1 MSQQY
6 QDQLAKVHMTETW
19 EQWVGQ
25 SVNGKFRLRRYLG
38 GSEHSAVFLTDYDD
52 REPQSA
58 AIKLIAENAPD
69 AERQLD
75 SWRLAATVLSHPH
88 LIQLFQAGRCKIGDV
103 KLVYVVMERA
113 DEDLSQIIPQRALS
127 ETETTEMLKPALD
140 VLAYI
145 HAKGSVH
152 GRIKPSNIMACG
164 DQLKLSSDGLRRT
177 GDPIIGRGRYGPPE
191 AVASPAGDVWSLAMT
206 MVEALTQHVPTWDRN
221 APGNAVVPDTL
232 PAPLLD
238 IARHCLRRDP
248 NERWTIADIAS
259 RVDPAAAMPP
269 PPRQQP
275 LEPVA
280 SPASPRYPIPAVL
293 VLLLMVAAV
302 VGLKVLNRE
311 PKTQAE
317 SAAIEKSAPTT
328 LPEPRHAENIGVPEK
343 EQAASNEQKNL
354 GDVPAAAAPIPI
366 QPTASEKAPVAAP
379 SGQDVI
385 HRVIPDAS
393 QSALDTIRGTV
404 RVSIRAHVDPSGD
417 VSEVAIDSPGP
428 SRYFARLAQQA
439 AQQWKFSPN
448 RTTSDWILRFE
459 FTTTGAKAFS
469 AHAAP

>member
-1 MSQQY
+1 
-6 QDQLAKVHMTETW
+6 MTETW

-25 SVNGKFRLRRYLG
+25 SVNGKFCLRRYLG

-113 DEDLSQIIPQRALS
+113 DEDLSQIIPQRALT
-127 ETETTEMLKPALD
+127 ETEATDMLKPALD

-152 GRIKPSNIMACG
+152 GRIKPANIMACG

-177 GDPIIGRGRYGPPE
+177 GDPIIGRRPYGPPE
-191 AVASPAGDVWSLAMT
+191 AVASPAGDVWSLVMT
-206 MVEALTQHVPTWDRN
+206 MVEALTQHVPAWDRN
-221 APGNAVVPDTL
+221 APGNPVVPDTL

-248 NERWTIADIAS
+248 NQRWAIADIAS
-259 RVDPAAAMPP
+259 RLDPAAAMPP
-269 PPRQQP
+269 PRQQP
-275 LEPVA
+275 PEPVA
-280 SPASPRYPIPAVL
+280 SPARPRYLIPAAL
-293 VLLLMVAAV
+293 VLLLIVTV
-302 VGLKVLNRE
+302 VVSLKVLNRE
-311 PKTQAE
+311 PKAQAE
-317 SAAIEKSAPTT
+317 SGATIEKSAPTT
-328 LPEPRHAENIGVPEK
+328 LPEPRHAENIAASEK
-343 EQAASNEQKNL
+343 ERAASSEQKKLDDAQAA
-354 GDVPAAAAPIPI
+354 PASI
-366 QPTASEKAPVAAP
+366 QPTEPEKVPVAAP
-379 SGQDVI
+379 SSQDVI
-385 HRVIPDAS
+385 HRVIPDAA

-404 RVSIRAHVDPSGD
+404 RIGIRVSVNPSGD
-417 VSEVAIDSPGP
+417 VSEVTFDSPGP
-428 SRYFARLAQQA
+428 SKYFARLAQQA
-439 AQQWKFSPN
+439 AQRWKFAPN
-448 RTTSDWILRFE
+448 GTTRDWILRFE
-459 FTTTGAKAFS
+459 FTTTGVKAF
-469 AHAAP
+469 AAPAAP

>member
-1 MSQQY
+1 
-6 QDQLAKVHMTETW
+6 MTETW

-25 SVNGKFRLRRYLG
+25 SVNGKFRLRHYLG

-69 AERQLD
+69 ADRQLD

-113 DEDLSQIIPQRALS
+113 DEDLSQIIPQRALT
-127 ETETTEMLKPALD
+127 ETEATEMLKPALD

-152 GRIKPSNIMACG
+152 GRIKPANIMACG

-191 AVASPAGDVWSLAMT
+191 VVASPAGDVWSLAMT
-206 MVEALTQHVPTWDRN
+206 MVEALTQHVPAWDRN
-221 APGNAVVPDTL
+221 APANPVIPDTL

-238 IARHCLRRDP
+238 IAQHCLRRDP
-248 NERWTIADIAS
+248 NQRWTIADITS
-259 RVDPAAAMPP
+259 RLDPTAALP
-269 PPRQQP
+269 PPRQQL

-280 SPASPRYPIPAVL
+280 SPASPRYLIPAVL
-293 VLLLMVAAV
+293 VLLLMVVAV

-317 SAAIEKSAPTT
+317 SGAAIEKSAPTT
-328 LPEPRHAENIGVPEK
+328 LPEPRQAENTAASEK
-343 EQAASNEQKNL
+343 DQATSNEQKDL
-354 GDVPAAAAPIPI
+354 RDVPAAAAPI
-366 QPTASEKAPVAAP
+366 QSTASEKAPVAAP
-379 SGQDVI
+379 SGQDVV

-404 RVSIRAHVDPSGD
+404 RVSIRARVNPSGD

-439 AQQWKFSPN
+439 AQQWKFSPIG
-448 RTTSDWILRFE
+448 TTSDWVLRFE

>member
-1 MSQQY
+1 
-6 QDQLAKVHMTETW
+6 MTETW
-19 EQWVGQ
+19 KQWEGQ
-25 SVNGKFRLRRYLG
+25 SVNGKFRLRKYLG
-38 GSEHSAVFLTDYDD
+38 GSAHSAVFLTDYDD
-52 REPQSA
+52 REPHSA
-58 AIKLIAENAPD
+58 AIKLIPESAPD

-113 DEDLSQIIPQRALS
+113 DEDLSQIIPQRAL
-127 ETETTEMLKPALD
+127 TEAEATDMLKPALD

-152 GRIKPSNIMACG
+152 GRIKPANIMACG

-177 GDPIIGRGRYGPPE
+177 GDPVIGGGPYGPPE

-206 MVEALTQHVPTWDRN
+206 LMEALTQHVPAWDRN
-221 APGNAVVPDTL
+221 APGNPVVPDTL

-248 NERWTIADIAS
+248 NQRWTIANITS
-259 RVDPAAAMPP
+259 RLDPAPATP

-280 SPASPRYPIPAVL
+280 SPARPRYLIPAVL
-293 VLLLMVAAV
+293 VILLIVAAV
-302 VGLKVLNRE
+302 VSLKVLNRE
-311 PKTQAE
+311 PKAQAE
-317 SAAIEKSAPTT
+317 SGATIEKSARTT
-328 LPEPRHAENIGVPEK
+328 LPEPRSAENIATSEK
-343 EQAASNEQKNL
+343 KQAATSEQKDL
-354 GDVPAAAAPIPI
+354 DDAPAAAAPIQRTEP
-366 QPTASEKAPVAAP
+366 EKVPVVAP

-385 HRVIPDAS
+385 HRTIPNAP

-404 RVSIRAHVDPSGD
+404 RVVVRVTVSPSGD
-417 VSEVAIDSPGP
+417 VSDVTIDSPGP
-428 SRYFARLAQQA
+428 SRYFAKLAQQA
-439 AQQWKFSPN
+439 AQQWKFAPTSG
-448 RTTSDWILRFE
+448 TTSDWILRFE
-459 FTTTGAKAFS
+459 FSTAGAKAFS
-469 AHAAP
+469 AHASP

>member
-1 MSQQY
+1 
-6 QDQLAKVHMTETW
+6 MTEAW
-19 EQWVGQ
+19 GQWVGQ
-25 SVNGKFRLRRYLG
+25 SVNEKFRLRRYLG

-52 REPQSA
+52 REPQTA

-113 DEDLSQIIPQRALS
+113 DEDLSQIIPQRPLI
-127 ETETTEMLKPALD
+127 ETEVTDMLKPALD

-152 GRIKPSNIMACG
+152 GRIKPANIMACG

-177 GDPIIGRGRYGPPE
+177 GDPIIARGPYGPPE

-206 MVEALTQHVPTWDRN
+206 MVEALTQHVPAWDRN
-221 APGNAVVPDTL
+221 SPANPVVPGTL

-238 IARHCLRRDP
+238 IARHCLLRDP
-248 NERWTIADIAS
+248 DQRWTIADITS
-259 RVDPAAAMPP
+259 RLDPAAAT

-280 SPASPRYPIPAVL
+280 SPASPRYLIPAVV
-293 VLLLMVAAV
+293 VLLLMVTAV
-302 VGLKVLNRE
+302 VSLKVLNRE

-328 LPEPRHAENIGVPEK
+328 SPKPRPPENIAASEK
-343 EQAASNEQKNL
+343 KQAASNEQKNP
-354 GDVPAAAAPIPI
+354 GDVPAAAAPV
-366 QPTASEKAPVAAP
+366 QSTASEKAPVAAP

-404 RVSIRAHVDPSGD
+404 RVSIRAHVNPSGD
-417 VSEVAIDSPGP
+417 VSEATIDSPGP

-439 AQQWKFSPN
+439 AQQWKFSTN
-448 RTTSDWILRFE
+448 GTTSDWILRFE
-459 FTTTGAKAFS
+459 FTTAGAKAFS

>member
-1 MSQQY
+1 
-6 QDQLAKVHMTETW
+6 MTETW

-113 DEDLSQIIPQRALS
+113 DEDLSQIIPQRPLT
-127 ETETTEMLKPALD
+127 ETEATDMLKPALD

-152 GRIKPSNIMACG
+152 GRIKPANIMACG
-164 DQLKLSSDGLRRT
+164 DKLKLSSDGLRRI
-177 GDPIIGRGRYGPPE
+177 GDPIIGRGPYGPPE
-191 AVASPAGDVWSLAMT
+191 AVASPAGDVWSLSMT
-206 MVEALTQHVPTWDRN
+206 MVEALTQHVPAWDRN
-221 APGNAVVPDTL
+221 APGNPVVPNTL
-232 PAPLLD
+232 PASLLD
-238 IARHCLRRDP
+238 IARNCLRGDP
-248 NERWTIADIAS
+248 NQRWTIADIAS
-259 RVDPAAAMPP
+259 RLDPAAPT
-269 PPRQQP
+269 PRQQP

-280 SPASPRYPIPAVL
+280 SPASPRYLIPAVL
-293 VLLLMVAAV
+293 VLLLMVTAV
-302 VGLKVLNRE
+302 ISLKVLNRE
-311 PKTQAE
+311 TKTQSE
-317 SAAIEKSAPTT
+317 PRAAIEKSAPTT
-328 LPEPRHAENIGVPEK
+328 SPEPRPPENNTASGK
-343 EQAASNEQKNL
+343 EHAASNEQKNP
-354 GDVPAAAAPIPI
+354 GDVLAAAAPI
-366 QPTASEKAPVAAP
+366 QPRASEKAPAAAP

-385 HRVIPDAS
+385 HRVVPEAS
-393 QSALDTIRGTV
+393 QTALDTIRGTV
-404 RVSIRAHVDPSGD
+404 RVSIRAHVNPSGG
-417 VSEVAIDSPGP
+417 VSEATIDSPGP

-448 RTTSDWILRFE
+448 GTTSDWILRFE
-459 FTTTGAKAFS
+459 FTTTGAKASS

>member
-1 MSQQY
+1 
-6 QDQLAKVHMTETW
+6 MTETW

-25 SVNGKFRLRRYLG
+25 SVNGKFCLRRYLG

-75 SWRLAATVLSHPH
+75 SWRLATTVLSHPH

-113 DEDLSQIIPQRALS
+113 DEDLSQISPQRAL
-127 ETETTEMLKPALD
+127 TEAEATDMLKPALD

-152 GRIKPSNIMACG
+152 GRIKPANIMACG
-164 DQLKLSSDGLRRT
+164 DQLKLSSDGLRRA
-177 GDPIIGRGRYGPPE
+177 GDPIIGGGPYGPPE
-191 AVASPAGDVWSLAMT
+191 AVASAAGDVWSLAMT
-206 MVEALTQHVPTWDRN
+206 MVEALTQHVPAWERN
-221 APGNAVVPDTL
+221 SPANPGVPDNL

-248 NERWTIADIAS
+248 NQRWTIADITS
-259 RVDPAAAMPP
+259 RLDPAAAMPP
-269 PPRQQP
+269 PRQHQ

-280 SPASPRYPIPAVL
+280 SPASPRYLIPAVL
-293 VLLLMVAAV
+293 VLLLMVVAV
-302 VGLKVLNRE
+302 VSLKVLNRE

-317 SAAIEKSAPTT
+317 SGAAIEKPAPTT
-328 LPEPRHAENIGVPEK
+328 LPEPRHAENIAASEK

-354 GDVPAAAAPIPI
+354 GDVPAAAAPI

-393 QSALDTIRGTV
+393 QGALDTIRGTV
-404 RVSIRAHVDPSGD
+404 RVSIRAHVNPSGD
-417 VSEVAIDSPGP
+417 VSEVTIDSPGP

-439 AQQWKFSPN
+439 AQQWKFSPSGA
-448 RTTSDWILRFE
+448 TSDWILRFE
-459 FTTTGAKAFS
+459 FTTTGAKVFS

>member
-1 MSQQY
+1 
-6 QDQLAKVHMTETW
+6 MTETW

-25 SVNGKFRLRRYLG
+25 SVNGKFCLRRYLG
-38 GSEHSAVFLTDYDD
+38 GSEYSAVFLTDYDD

-113 DEDLSQIIPQRALS
+113 DEDLSQIIPQRPLA
-127 ETETTEMLKPALD
+127 EAEAIDMLKPALD
-140 VLAYI
+140 ALAFI

-152 GRIKPSNIMACG
+152 GRIKPTNIMACG

-177 GDPIIGRGRYGPPE
+177 GDPIIGRGPYGPPE
-191 AVASPAGDVWSLAMT
+191 AVASPAGDMWSLATT
-206 MVEALTQHVPTWDRN
+206 MVEALTQHVPAWDGN
-221 APGNAVVPDTL
+221 APGNVVVPDTL

-238 IARHCLRRDP
+238 IARHCLLPDP
-248 NERWTIADIAS
+248 NQRWTTADIAS
-259 RVDPAAAMPP
+259 RLDPAAALP

-280 SPASPRYPIPAVL
+280 SPASPRYLIPAVL
-293 VLLLMVAAV
+293 VLLLMVTAV
-302 VGLKVLNRE
+302 IGLKVLNRE

-317 SAAIEKSAPTT
+317 SGAAIEKSAPTT
-328 LPEPRHAENIGVPEK
+328 SPKPRDAQSTVASKK
-343 EQAASNEQKNL
+343 EQGESNEQKNL
-354 GDVPAAAAPIPI
+354 GDVPAAAAPV
-366 QPTASEKAPVAAP
+366 QPTASEKVPASAP
-379 SGQDVI
+379 SSQDVV

-393 QSALDTIRGTV
+393 QNALDTIRGTV
-404 RVSIRAHVDPSGD
+404 RVGIRAHVNSSGD
-417 VSEVAIDSPGP
+417 VSEVTIDSPGP

-448 RTTSDWILRFE
+448 GTTSDWILRFE
-459 FTTTGAKAFS
+459 FTSTGAKVFS

>member
-1 MSQQY
+1 
-6 QDQLAKVHMTETW
+6 MTETW

-69 AERQLD
+69 AERLLD

-113 DEDLSQIIPQRALS
+113 DEDLSQIIPQRPLT
-127 ETETTEMLKPALD
+127 ETEATQVLNPALD

-152 GRIKPSNIMACG
+152 GRIKPANIMACG

-177 GDPIIGRGRYGPPE
+177 GDPIIGRGPYGPPE

-206 MVEALTQHVPTWDRN
+206 MVEALTQHVPAWDRN
-221 APGNAVVPDTL
+221 APGNPIVPDTL

-238 IARHCLRRDP
+238 IARHCLRGDP
-248 NERWTIADIAS
+248 NQRWTIADIIS
-259 RVDPAAAMPP
+259 RLDPAAAMP

-280 SPASPRYPIPAVL
+280 SPVSPRYLIPAVL
-293 VLLLMVAAV
+293 VLLLMVTAV
-302 VGLKVLNRE
+302 IGLKVLNRE

-317 SAAIEKSAPTT
+317 SGAAIEKSAPPAS
-328 LPEPRHAENIGVPEK
+328 PEPRPEENTAASEE
-343 EQAASNEQKNL
+343 EQAASHQQKNL
-354 GDVPAAAAPIPI
+354 GDVPAAAAPVHPS
-366 QPTASEKAPVAAP
+366 ASEKAPVAAP

-404 RVSIRAHVDPSGD
+404 RVSIRAHVNPSGD
-417 VSEVAIDSPGP
+417 VSEVAIDSTGP

-448 RTTSDWILRFE
+448 GTTSDWILRFE

-469 AHAAP
+469 ARAAP

>member
-19 EQWVGQ
+19 GQWVGQ
-25 SVNGKFRLRRYLG
+25 SVNGKFCLRRYLG

-52 REPQSA
+52 REPQTA

-88 LIQLFQAGRCKIGDV
+88 LVQLFQAGRCKIGDV

-113 DEDLSQIIPQRALS
+113 DEDLSQIIPQRALT
-127 ETETTEMLKPALD
+127 ETEATDMLKPALD

-152 GRIKPSNIMACG
+152 GRIKPANIVACG
-164 DQLKLSSDGLRRT
+164 DQLKLSSDGLGRT
-177 GDPIIGRGRYGPPE
+177 GDPIIGRGPYGPPE

-206 MVEALTQHVPTWDRN
+206 MVEALTQHVPAWDRN
-221 APGNAVVPDTL
+221 APGNPVVPDTL
-232 PAPLLD
+232 PVPLLD
-238 IARHCLRRDP
+238 IAQHCLRRDP
-248 NERWTIADIAS
+248 NQRWTIADITS
-259 RVDPAAAMPP
+259 RLDPAAAVP

-280 SPASPRYPIPAVL
+280 SPASPRYLIPAVV
-293 VLLLMVAAV
+293 VLLLMVTAV
-302 VGLKVLNRE
+302 VSLKVLSRE

-317 SAAIEKSAPTT
+317 SGAAIEKSAPST
-328 LPEPRHAENIGVPEK
+328 LPKPRPAENMASSKK
-343 EQAASNEQKNL
+343 EQAAINEQKNL
-354 GDVPAAAAPIPI
+354 GDVPATAAPV
-366 QPTASEKAPVAAP
+366 QPRASEKASAASS
-379 SGQDVI
+379 SGQEVI
-385 HRVIPDAS
+385 HRVVPDAS

-417 VSEVAIDSPGP
+417 VSGVTVDSPGP
-428 SRYFARLAQQA
+428 SRYFASLAEQA

-448 RTTSDWILRFE
+448 GTASDWILRFE
-459 FTTTGAKAFS
+459 FTTTGAKSVS
-469 AHAAP
+469 AHPAP

>member
-25 SVNGKFRLRRYLG
+25 SVNGKFCLRRYLG

-113 DEDLSQIIPQRALS
+113 DEDLSQIIPQRALT
-127 ETETTEMLKPALD
+127 ETEATDMLKPALD

-152 GRIKPSNIMACG
+152 GRIKPANIMACG

-177 GDPIIGRGRYGPPE
+177 GDPIIGRGPYGPPE

-206 MVEALTQHVPTWDRN
+206 MVEALTQHVPAWDRN

-238 IARHCLRRDP
+238 IARHCLHSDP
-248 NERWTIADIAS
+248 NQRWTIADITS
-259 RVDPAAAMPP
+259 RLDPTAALP
-269 PPRQQP
+269 PPRQQL

-280 SPASPRYPIPAVL
+280 SPASPRYLIPAVL

-302 VGLKVLNRE
+302 IGLKVLNRE

-317 SAAIEKSAPTT
+317 SAAAIEKSAPTT
-328 LPEPRHAENIGVPEK
+328 LPEPRPAENTAASEK
-343 EQAASNEQKNL
+343 DEATSNEQKNL
-354 GDVPAAAAPIPI
+354 GDVPAAAAPI
-366 QPTASEKAPVAAP
+366 QPTAPEKAPATAP
-379 SGQDVI
+379 SSQDVI

-404 RVSIRAHVDPSGD
+404 RVSIRAHVNPSGD

-448 RTTSDWILRFE
+448 GTTSDWILRFE
-459 FTTTGAKAFS
+459 FTATGAKAFS